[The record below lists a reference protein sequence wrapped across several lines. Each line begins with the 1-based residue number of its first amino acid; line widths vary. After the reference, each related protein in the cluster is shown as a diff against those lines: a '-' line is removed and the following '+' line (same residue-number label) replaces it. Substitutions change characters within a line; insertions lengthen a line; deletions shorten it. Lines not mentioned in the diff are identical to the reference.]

1 MTTIFRGRRGK
12 LAADLE
18 GAGWDALV
26 VSHLPNVLYLT
37 GFSGSSGMVVTGS
50 SGTTLFTDGRYAVQA
65 RELEGGC
72 RVRIVRGALLDG
84 VAAHL
89 QAIGARRVA
98 FEASHLTVSQNAAL
112 KKRTGSKAVRKW
124 GATTGVVEKLRARK
138 DAVEI
143 TKIRAAAAV
152 ACKALALVLPMVKPG
167 VREVEVAA
175 EIEYLMRR
183 NGAAGPSFETIVA
196 SGPRTALPHARPT
209 SRKLRRNELVVLDLG
224 AILDHYCSDLT
235 RTVYLGKPPR
245 RLAEW
250 HRAVGEA
257 HQAAV
262 AALRPGVTGA
272 QVDLAARETLRKHR
286 LDRLFVHSCG
296 HGLGL
301 EIHEEPRLARNI
313 ETPLEAGNVVTIEP
327 GVYLE
332 GTGGIRIEDD
342 YLVTD
347 RGSERLTRTCSDI
360 FQH

>member
-1 MTTIFRGRRGK
+1 MTTVFQARRKK
-12 LAADLE
+12 LAEELE
-18 GAGWDALV
+18 GAGRDALLV
-26 VSHLPNVLYLT
+26 THLPNILYLT

-50 SGTTLFTDGRYAVQA
+50 SGTTLFTDGRYTVQA
-65 RELEGGC
+65 RELDGGV
-72 RVRIVRGALLDG
+72 RVRIAKGSLLDG
-84 VAAHL
+84 VAAYL
-89 QAIGARRVA
+89 QALGARRVA
-98 FEASHLTVSQNAAL
+98 LEASYLTVSQSAFL
-112 KKRTGSKAVRKW
+112 KRRTGSKAGCKW
-124 GATTGVVEKLRARK
+124 ILTSGVVEGLRVRK
-138 DAVEI
+138 DAGEI
-143 TKIRAAAAV
+143 AKIRQAAAV
-152 ACKALALVLPMVKPG
+152 ACKALALALPMVKPG

-183 NGAAGPSFETIVA
+183 NGAEGPSFETIVA
-196 SGPRTALPHARPT
+196 SGARTALPHARPT
-209 SRKLRRNELVVLDLG
+209 MRRLRGNELVVLDLG

-272 QVDLAARETLRKHR
+272 QVDRAARETLKKHR

-301 EIHEEPRLARNI
+301 EIHEEPRLARNV

-332 GTGGIRIEDD
+332 GTGGIRI
-342 YLVTD
+342 
-347 RGSERLTRTCSDI
+347 
-360 FQH
+360 